1 MALTA
6 LIIIVL
12 IFSIIIHEYG
22 HAWMAN
28 RLGDSTAK
36 DLGRLT
42 LNPIPHIDLFGSIIL
57 PFFLFY
63 LKVALF

>member
-1 MALTA
+1 MAITILTVV
-6 LIIIVL
+6 IL
-12 IFSIIIHEYG
+12 IFSIIVHEYG
-22 HAWMAN
+22 HAFMAN

-57 PFFLFY
+57 PFFF
-63 LKVALF
+63 